1 MEASEGM
8 RVWRVMEASE
18 GMRVWRVIWRQVKG

>member
-8 RVWRVMEASE
+8 RVWRVLEASE
-18 GMRVWRVIWRQVKG
+18 GMRVWRVIWRQVK